1 MKNASKFIIVALIAT
16 VYGCHSDSDPAPVL
30 FDSVAAFDVEI
41 GNLPYPNDVYFFGSA
56 DGTLEL
62 DTDDGSPLADAV
74 ATLDGFSTI
83 AEILFPFSES
93 LDATSLVGNQ
103 SVYVFEVTTDP
114 VTREVTGVVG
124 ALLPGTD
131 YTLGLANFAKAIS
144 GPGIPEPIVTGDDSL
159 LEIELLRPL
168 AEKSSYLVLVTD
180 GVQGTNGS
188 SAVESSEYAEIRQT
202 IQDGGSFADPRQE
215 FLKELIASHLDA
227 ADAEGV
233 GSDSV
238 IATTSFTT
246 LSVSD
251 VMTTV
256 NTTATPQFSFIQF
269 TGLDTSVVNPALGAA
284 EIYAGIVQVPYFL
297 SKTDPLG
304 GFWLCLPNPGLCT
317 GSNPMP
323 FPTDPTDPLSIPVL
337 ITAPGP
343 KSAFVMAGGMKPPGG
358 WPVVIFSHGITRSR
372 SDMLAMADG
381 FADSGWA
388 VIAIDHPLHGITD
401 TMNPLYLPDTERT
414 FDLDLVNNAD
424 LSPGPDGTIDASG
437 THFIN
442 LASPLTLRDNVR
454 QASADL
460 ISLTASIPT
469 MDIDGGGADF
479 DAAQIHIVG
488 HSLGSALA
496 TVYLA
501 SNTDVGAAVLSVP
514 PARLTQWALTSEA
527 FAPRVV
533 GGLVAGGLPY
543 GSLVFNRFIRDLQN
557 TVDAGDAINFGA
569 AASANHPVLLHEV
582 VGDGAMVLPDQ
593 VVANLVTEQLIAV
606 MQLPSVTTPG
616 VTPGPWGAVRFIAGS
631 HSSVLDPTSSF
642 AATVEM
648 QTEMVVFI
656 AGNPLAMLPGGG
668 MIILISDPTVIRD
681 F

>member
-1 MKNASKFIIVALIAT
+1 MKNASKVIIVALIAT

-30 FDSVAAFDVEI
+30 FDSVAAYDVET
-41 GNLPYPNDVYFFGSA
+41 GNLPYPNDVYFSGSA

-62 DTDDGSPLADAV
+62 DTDDGSPLGDAV

-83 AEILFPFSES
+83 AEILFPFSEA
-93 LDATSLVGNQ
+93 LDATSLVGDQ
-103 SVYVFEVTTDP
+103 SVFLFEVTTDP
-114 VTREVTGVVG
+114 DTREVTGVVG
-124 ALLPGTD
+124 ALVPDTD
-131 YTLGLANFAKAIS
+131 YALGLANFATAIS
-144 GPGIPEPIVTGDDSL
+144 GPEIPQPITTGDDSL
-159 LEIELLRPL
+159 LEIQLLRPL

-180 GVQGTNGS
+180 GVQGSNGS
-188 SAVESSEYAEIRQT
+188 PATESSEYAEIRQT
-202 IQDGGSFADPRQE
+202 IQDGGSFSDPRQE
-215 FLKELIASHLDA
+215 FLKELVASHLDA

-233 GSDSV
+233 GSDNV
-238 IATTSFTT
+238 IASTSFTT

-251 VMTTV
+251 VMDAV
-256 NTTATPQFSFIQF
+256 NTAATPQISVIVF

-297 SKTDPLG
+297 EKTDPLG
-304 GFWLCLPNPGLCT
+304 GFWLCLPTPGLCT

-323 FPTDPTDPLSIPVL
+323 FSTDPAAPLSIPVL

-343 KSAFVMAGGMKPPGG
+343 KSAYVMAGGMKPPGG
-358 WPVVIFSHGITRSR
+358 WPVVIYSHGITRNR

-388 VIAIDHPLHGITD
+388 VVAIDHPLHGITD
-401 TMNPLYLPDTERT
+401 TMDPLYLPDTERT

-424 LSPGPDGTIDASG
+424 LSPGPDGMIDASG

-442 LASPLTLRDNVR
+442 LSSPLTLRDNNR

-479 DAAQIHIVG
+479 DAAQIHVVG
-488 HSLGSALA
+488 QSLGSALA

-527 FAPRVV
+527 FAPRVI
-533 GGLVAGGLPY
+533 GGLEAAGIPY
-543 GSLVFNRFIRDLQN
+543 GTLLFNKFIRDVQN
-557 TVDAGDAINFGA
+557 TVDAGDSLNFGA
-569 AASANHPVLLHEV
+569 AASANHAVLLHEV

-631 HSSVLDPTSSF
+631 HGSLLDPTSSF
-642 AATVEM
+642 AATTEM

-656 AGNPLAMLPGGG
+656 AGTPMIPGSGDG
-668 MIILISDPTVIRD
+668 AVILISDPTVIRD